1 MGLEEA
7 AMNQA
12 PVGLENGADRAATSR
27 ENPVLSTLP
36 IDPESYCVV
45 LRRAK
50 TGISAK
56 RHDELVARNNQ
67 RRGRNYGTKNEI
79 GSYDHWHSFGQWFVS
94 ILEKT
99 CPREKNT
106 LYKGSV
112 VNVLSMTQRRRNLDE
127 KRHHSQKRK
136 CSCTDSL

>member
-1 MGLEEA
+1 MLRVRIQFHLLHQQRAFERIESFFVCLKSSTQMGLEEA

-67 RRGRNYGTKNEI
+67 RRGRNYGTKKRNRKLLPLAFI
-79 GSYDHWHSFGQWFVS
+79 WSMVRFYFRKDLPSRKKH
-94 ILEKT
+94 
-99 CPREKNT
+99 T
-106 LYKGSV
+106 L
-112 VNVLSMTQRRRNLDE
+112 
-127 KRHHSQKRK
+127 
-136 CSCTDSL
+136 